1 MRQKGFRPRPC
12 QRVSH
17 AGPVST
23 TDASDAFL
31 GKLRGPGS
39 NTSSDNVSSLTPA
52 TAVRPARDR
61 VTRCPS
67 VHSRRRPLRAAVLCG
82 LLLGLLAPTLPAQ
95 ERGVSLA
102 ALFARPGMF
111 GTLPRS
117 LTWSPDGRLL
127 AFSWAQ
133 PRRTVRGLW
142 VVDSAAEAARPLP
155 EAGGEAALRELAWL
169 PDGSAILSLH
179 DDGLFRTDPTTGASR
194 RLFSPG
200 RTAHDLA
207 VAPDGRL
214 FTYLRDGD
222 LWAFDP
228 ATGRERRLT
237 AVGLPPLSEP
247 PTGRYSRPERE
258 IGPGIWGGPTYAW
271 APDSR
276 TIAVHHVDRRHMR
289 RVSFPNYL
297 ADDTDPNPVRRAYP
311 GDPNEARRVGLLHL
325 GSGQLTLLELDEPTS
340 HQILSVAWSADGRL
354 LIDTATDTN
363 THRRLY
369 TVDAGST
376 TPRLRWQSER
386 DSRVYTRFGA
396 AWHPDGDHVVL
407 LADEDEHDGLY
418 RLQLDGADAAGA
430 SLLRLTDPAWD
441 VLSAPHFSDDGTL
454 FFDGTGGNPA
464 ERHAFRL
471 TAGDEEAV
479 QLTHRP
485 GHHEVVA
492 PPAGDGVAILRS
504 DDRNPTELYLATGDG
519 APRRITH
526 SPSEA
531 FADFPLAQVRYL
543 TAPGP
548 QAGRSLHIRLLLPA
562 DFDASRRYPVL
573 FGPMYSNTVRNR
585 WGFAYTLMQ
594 QALTQRGYLVAQVD
608 MRGSTGYGRAF
619 REAFLNDFAGGDIE
633 DIEAAVTRLQT
644 LPYVAGDRLGIWGSS
659 YGGTLT
665 VYTLLKK
672 PGLFRAGVAAAA
684 AVDPRF
690 FGTDDV
696 AIVRRPGDGSGIFE
710 RRAEALVAN
719 LEDSLLLVH
728 GLQDQIVP
736 FKTVAS
742 LTDAFIRA
750 GKPVETAFLPGAT
763 HGWRREPPY
772 DRYVFE
778 RLVDFFDRHL
788 KTPAP
793 ETAETP

>member
-1 MRQKGFRPRPC
+1 
-12 QRVSH
+12 VS
-17 AGPVST
+17 PET
-23 TDASDAFL
+23 
-31 GKLRGPGS
+31 
-39 NTSSDNVSSLTPA
+39 
-52 TAVRPARDR
+52 
-61 VTRCPS
+61 
-67 VHSRRRPLRAAVLCG
+67 
-82 LLLGLLAPTLPAQ
+82 
-95 ERGVSLA
+95 
-102 ALFARPGMF
+102 LFAQPGIF
-111 GTLPRS
+111 GTPPRQLS
-117 LTWSPDGRLL
+117 WSPDGRLL
-127 AFSWAQ
+127 AFSWAE
-133 PRRTVRGLW
+133 PRQAVRSLW
-142 VVDSAAEAARPLP
+142 LVGSAAGGPRPLAAT
-155 EAGGEAALRELAWL
+155 EGQGGLRELAWL
-169 PDGSAILSLH
+169 PDGSAIVHLQG
-179 DDGLFRTDPTTGASR
+179 DDLLRTDPTTDVTR

-214 FTYLRDGD
+214 LTYLRDGD

-228 ATGRERRLT
+228 ATERERRLT
-237 AVGLPPLSEP
+237 AVGLPALSEP

-289 RVSFPNYL
+289 RVPFPNYL
-297 ADDTDPNPVRRAYP
+297 ADDTDPNPVRRGYP
-311 GDPNEARRVGLLHL
+311 GDPNEARRVGLLQVD
-325 GSGQLTLLELDEPTS
+325 SGELTLLPLDEPTS
-340 HQILSVAWSADGRL
+340 HQILSFAWSADGRL

-363 THRRLY
+363 TRRRLY
-369 TVDAGST
+369 TVDAGDT
-376 TPRLRWQSER
+376 APLLQWESER
-386 DSRVYTRFGA
+386 DSRIYTRFAA

-407 LADEDEHDGLY
+407 LADEGEHDGLY
-418 RLQLDGADAAGA
+418 RLELRGAG
-430 SLLRLTDPAWD
+430 SEPTRLTDPAWD
-441 VLSAPHFSDDGTL
+441 VLDTPRFSSDGTL
-454 FFDGTGGNPA
+454 YFEGTGGRPA
-464 ERHAFRL
+464 ERQVFRL
-471 TAGDEEAV
+471 AAGEEEAM
-479 QLTHRP
+479 QLTQQP
-485 GHHEVVA
+485 GHHQVFPA
-492 PPAGDGVAILRS
+492 PAGDAVAILRS
-504 DDRNPTELYLATGDG
+504 DDRTPTELYLATVDA

-526 SPSEA
+526 SPTEA
-531 FADFPLAQVRYL
+531 FDDFPLARVRYL
-543 TAPGP
+543 EAPGHDNGP
-548 QAGRSLHIRLLLPA
+548 DLHVRLLLPA

-585 WGFAYTLMQ
+585 WGYAYTLMQ

-633 DIEAAVTRLQT
+633 DIEAAVTHLQS

-696 AIVRRPGDGSGIFE
+696 AIVRRPGDGSGIFA
-710 RRAEALVAN
+710 RRAEALVDR
-719 LEDSLLLVH
+719 LEDELLLVH
-728 GLQDQIVP
+728 GLQDQVVP

-750 GKPVETAFLPGAT
+750 GKSVETAFLPGAT
-763 HGWRREPPY
+763 HGWRSEPPY

-788 KTPAP
+788 KPAI
-793 ETAETP
+793 TNAAETP